1 MGPPV
6 LQQSMEIQRN
16 EKGERNMNLGF
27 SLLAVAIL
35 VLIAVLG
42 VGLGGLYTIFAV
54 VIPYAAFAIFLLGTI
69 YRILEWAGTPVP
81 FRIPTTC
88 GQQKSLP
95 WIKANPLESP
105 PNTAGVVGRMALE
118 VLLFRSL
125 FRNTK
130 VELRGERP
138 LYGGAKWLWLAGLVF
153 HWSFLF
159 IVLRHLRFFFEP
171 VPWSVNM
178 LASLDGLFEIGVPT
192 LYLTDV
198 AILLG
203 VSYLFLRRVV
213 IPQMRYISLP
223 SDYFPL
229 LLIVGVALSGILT
242 RFFYKV
248 DLLGVKGLSLG
259 WIRFHPVAPE
269 GVGLSFYVHL
279 FLVSVLLA
287 YIPMSKLMHMGGVFL
302 SPTRNLANDSRRSR
316 HINPWNYP
324 VKVHT
329 YEEYE
334 DEFRE
339 KMKAAGLP
347 LEKE

>member
-1 MGPPV
+1 
-6 LQQSMEIQRN
+6 
-16 EKGERNMNLGF
+16 MNLGF
-27 SLLAVAIL
+27 SLVAVIIL

-42 VGLGGLYTIFAV
+42 VGPAGFHTIFGV
-54 VIPYAAFAIFLLGTI
+54 VIPYAAFAAFLVGAV
-69 YRILEWAGTPVP
+69 YRVLKWTGTPVP

-95 WIKANPLESP
+95 WIKDNLLESP
-105 PNTAGVVGRMALE
+105 SNTAGVVGRMLLE

-138 LYGGAKWLWLAGLVF
+138 LYGGAKWLWLAGLIF

-159 IVLRHLRFFFEP
+159 IVLRHLRFFVEP
-171 VPWSVNM
+171 VPRWVNM
-178 LASLDGLFEIGVPT
+178 LALLDGLFEIGVPT
-192 LYLTDV
+192 LYLTDL
-198 AILLG
+198 AILAG
-203 VSYLFLRRVV
+203 VSYLFLRRVT
-213 IPQMRYISLP
+213 IPQLRYISLP

-229 LLIVGVALSGILT
+229 FLILGVAVSGILT
-242 RFFYKV
+242 RYFFKV
-248 DLLGVKGLSLG
+248 DLLGVKELSLG
-259 WIRFHPVAPE
+259 WIRFHPVVPE
-269 GVGLSFYVHL
+269 GIGISFYIHL
-279 FLVSVLLA
+279 FLVSVLFA

-302 SPTRNLANDSRRSR
+302 SPTRNLANDSRMRR

-324 VKVHT
+324 VRVHP

-347 LEKE
+347 VEKE